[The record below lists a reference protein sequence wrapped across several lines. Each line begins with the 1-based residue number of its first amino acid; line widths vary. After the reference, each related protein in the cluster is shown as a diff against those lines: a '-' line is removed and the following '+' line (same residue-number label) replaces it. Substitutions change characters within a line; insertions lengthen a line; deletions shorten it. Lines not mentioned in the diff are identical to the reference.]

1 MVFLVNPLES
11 LEESI
16 GDAMLLVE
24 FNCTLGSLI
33 TDNLD
38 IIVSLSQHIGIE
50 AIHIH
55 EQGIRQ

>member
-1 MVFLVNPLES
+1 MVFLINALKS

-24 FNCTLGSLI
+24 FDGTLGSLI

-38 IIVSLSQHIGIE
+38 IIVSLS
-50 AIHIH
+50 
-55 EQGIRQ
+55 